1 MATEKQSCW
10 QETRKH
16 VLQMTDKL
24 GMPVD
29 KRMIETV
36 TILKLLGLHTTMSC
50 SGHMQRITGGPYVAF
65 ISPKAEKYR
74 ERCKQ
79 IDNPKDAQYKKL
91 YQKALRENILELQK
105 LYHLLEQFY
114 AARNATTFGR
124 RLSLRTHGFSA
135 SRLDCQGADLAR
147 IVDRRSRKQM
157 LADSQAEMKDFTEY
171 LKRSFFESKAP

>member
-1 MATEKQSCW
+1 
-10 QETRKH
+10 
-16 VLQMTDKL
+16 MTDKL

-91 YQKALRENILELQK
+91 YQKALRENILEP
-105 LYHLLEQFY
+105 
-114 AARNATTFGR
+114 AAR
-124 RLSLRTHGFSA
+124 
-135 SRLDCQGADLAR
+135 
-147 IVDRRSRKQM
+147 
-157 LADSQAEMKDFTEY
+157 
-171 LKRSFFESKAP
+171 